1 MDYLWSPWRYQY
13 VTSGTQEPEG
23 SVPCLFCRV
32 SGSAHSGN
40 AQVRDRENY
49 IVHRGERNFILLN
62 RYPYASGHLMIAP
75 YEHVAALED
84 AQTETLEELMRLAQ
98 RAEAA
103 LRRVY
108 RAGGFN
114 LGFNIGQC
122 AGAGIAG
129 HIHMHVL
136 PRWPGDTSF
145 ITTVGETRVLP
156 EDLDATWEKLSAA
169 FRAE

>member
-13 VTSGTQEPEG
+13 VTSGAQEPESG
-23 SVPCLFCRV
+23 EPCLFCRV
-32 SGSAHSGN
+32 AAQSDDRGN
-40 AQVRDRENY
+40 L
-49 IVHRGERNFILLN
+49 IVLRGERNFILLN
-62 RYPYASGHLMIAP
+62 RYPYSSGHLMIAP
-75 YEHVAALED
+75 YEHVATLEQ
-84 AQTETLEELMRLAQ
+84 ARVETLEELIRLAQ

-108 RAGGFN
+108 NAAGFN

-145 ITTVGETRVLP
+145 ITTTGETRVLP
-156 EDLDATWEKLSAA
+156 EDLESTWAKVSAA
-169 FRAE
+169 LRPESGPSGS

>member
-23 SVPCLFCRV
+23 TIPCLFCRV
-32 SGSAHSGN
+32 A
-40 AQVRDRENY
+40 AQSDDRKNL
-49 IVHRGERNFILLN
+49 IVQRGERNFILLN
-62 RYPYASGHLMIAP
+62 RYPYSSGHVMIAP
-75 YEHVAALED
+75 YEHVATLED
-84 AQTETLEELMRLAQ
+84 ARTETLEELIRLAQ
-98 RAEAA
+98 KTEAA

-108 RAGGFN
+108 NAGGLN

-136 PRWPGDTSF
+136 PRWAGDTSF

-156 EDLDATWEKLSAA
+156 EDLEVTWEKVSEAL
-169 FRAE
+169 RAK

>member
-13 VTSGTQEPEG
+13 VTSGTQEPE
-23 SVPCLFCRV
+23 SAEPCLFCRV
-32 SGSAHSGN
+32 GKHSEE
-40 AQVRDRENY
+40 AQASDRENY
-49 IVHRGERNFILLN
+49 VVLRAERNFILLN
-62 RYPYASGHLMIAP
+62 RYPYSSGHVMISP
-75 YEHVAALED
+75 YEHVATLED
-84 AQTETLEELMRLAQ
+84 AHTETLEELIRLAQ
-98 RAEAA
+98 RTEAA

-108 RAGGFN
+108 RAGGLN

-136 PRWPGDTSF
+136 PRWAGDTSF

-156 EDLDATWEKLSAA
+156 EDLDSTWEKLSTAL
-169 FRAE
+169 RGE